1 MNTYIK
7 KRILT
12 GCFIFLIVFPVFTF
26 FKLQVLDYNKYKKLA
41 GDNSLR
47 SIEIKAPRGIIYDRN
62 KIPIVDN
69 LPTYYLKIVPID
81 IIDKNTGKIH
91 ENFNFKLLNDIIG
104 LDKESIL
111 LKVNKYNKGLEK
123 FRPFTIKKFIDFEK
137 KSIIEEHILE
147 LPGIVFSEIP
157 ARAYVS
163 NVNLSHAL
171 GYLRLVDRNRRKKLN
186 HPDSLH
192 KYSLGDVYGFS
203 GLERSYEHLLR
214 GRNGVEYR
222 LVDNRGVDHG
232 KFSQRDGI
240 DVVNGPSLI
249 TSIDINLQ
257 LIAETLLKNKSGSI
271 ICMDPTNGE
280 IIAFSSSPDYDLK
293 PFVGPVPQ
301 KRWDEWN
308 NNSNTPLL
316 NRVISGT
323 YPPGSVFK
331 LVTSALLLNKKM
343 ENNQYQCDGDYELG
357 SRIIKCWNPLG
368 HGMLNLK
375 NAIKH
380 SCNVYFYKA
389 IESIPYNDLIEMAFK
404 FNFGN
409 LVGID
414 LPNEKPGL
422 VPTVEYMRRTY
433 EYRDEDGKLVVDWAR
448 GGTKTLVSIGQ
459 GEVLVT
465 PLQIINMINL
475 IANNGYS
482 FTPHLIKDK
491 ISSKKNINL
500 PESLWSYLNHS
511 MWKVINEE
519 AGTGKNAY
527 VKNAV
532 VRGKTGTAQNPHGD
546 DHSWFSGYI
555 INQNLKKMSVVIIIE
570 NGGRGS
576 GVASGI
582 AKELFHHFSNN
593 NK

>member
-12 GCFIFLIVFPVFTF
+12 GWLIFLLAFPIFTF

-62 KIPIVDN
+62 QIPIVDN

-91 ENFNFKLLNDIIG
+91 ENFNFKLLDDVIG

-111 LKVNKYNKGLEK
+111 SKVDRYNKCLEK
-123 FRPFTIKKFIDFEK
+123 IRPFTIKKFIDFKK

-163 NVNLSHAL
+163 KANLSHTL
-171 GYLRLVDRNRRKKLN
+171 GYLRLVDRNRRKRLN
-186 HPDSLH
+186 HPDSLY

-203 GLERSYEHLLR
+203 GLEKSYEHLLR

-249 TSIDINLQ
+249 TSIDIDLQ
-257 LIAETLLKNKSGSI
+257 LIAEALLENKSGSI

-301 KRWDEWN
+301 KKWDEWN

-331 LVTSALLLNKKM
+331 LVTSALLLNKEM

-368 HGMLNLK
+368 HGLLNLK

-389 IESIPYNDLIEMAFK
+389 IKSIPYNDLIEMAFK
-404 FNFGN
+404 LNFGD
-409 LVGID
+409 LIGID

-422 VPTVEYMRRTY
+422 IPTIDYMKKKY
-433 EYRDEDGKLVVDWAR
+433 EYRDENGELKIMWAR
-448 GGTKTLVSIGQ
+448 GGAKTLISIGQ

-475 IANNGYS
+475 IANSGHS

-491 ISSKKNINL
+491 ISPKKDLNL

-511 MWKVINEE
+511 MWKAINESS
-519 AGTGKNAY
+519 GTGKNAY
-527 VKNAV
+527 VENAV
-532 VRGKTGTAQNPHGD
+532 VRGKTGTAQNPHGEA
-546 DHSWFSGYI
+546 HSWFSGYI
-555 INQNLKKMSVVIIIE
+555 ISQNLKKMSVVIMIE

-576 GVASGI
+576 GIASNI
-582 AKELFHHFSNN
+582 AKKLFHHFSNS